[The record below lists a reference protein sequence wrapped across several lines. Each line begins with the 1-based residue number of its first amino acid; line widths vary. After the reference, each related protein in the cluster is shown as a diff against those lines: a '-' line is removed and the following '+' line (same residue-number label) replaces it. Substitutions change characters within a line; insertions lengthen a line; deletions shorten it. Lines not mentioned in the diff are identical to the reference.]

1 MPHNLPRPPRD
12 PRHPQ
17 VPTAQPRGPQ
27 LWGHHGEGTEHP
39 LSPRAL
45 LSLDASCPLKFRSH
59 APHTQQISHGAGS
72 RGPNCP
78 QEEPGA
84 RQGPCQARH
93 AVAHAGHGPGT
104 AALGTEGPLLGPHK
118 GAVWAGPGPPRP
130 PHSVGSGAV
139 GLQVLTGRLQGS
151 SALMPRGLVKD
162 PVQLAAART
171 ASQREMADGDV
182 AAPCPCPR
190 ELWGVNPGR
199 MCPPRLWL
207 EHFGVFFPAP
217 SRSIS
222 RAPAVFRDSAGLETR
237 QASTG
242 SSSQRVFN
250 CMGGSKVRWAGK
262 Y

>member
-1 MPHNLPRPPRD
+1 MSPGRAGCTAGA
-12 PRHPQ
+12 
-17 VPTAQPRGPQ
+17 VPSKARGR
-27 LWGHHGEGTEHP
+27 
-39 LSPRAL
+39 SRRAW
-45 LSLDASCPLKFRSH
+45 AWHSCPGDRGTIAGATQGRSVGW
-59 APHTQQISHGAGS
+59 P
-72 RGPNCP
+72 R
-78 QEEPGA
+78 
-84 RQGPCQARH
+84 
-93 AVAHAGHGPGT
+93 
-104 AALGTEGPLLGPHK
+104 
-118 GAVWAGPGPPRP
+118 PPRP
-130 PHSVGSGAV
+130 PHSVGSGAA
-139 GLQVLTGRLQGS
+139 GPQVRMGRLQGS

-171 ASQREMADGDV
+171 ALQREMADGDV

-190 ELWGVNPGR
+190 ELRGVNPGR

>member
-1 MPHNLPRPPRD
+1 MHAANIPWGRQPG
-12 PRHPQ
+12 
-17 VPTAQPRGPQ
+17 AQ
-27 LWGHHGEGTEHP
+27 
-39 LSPRAL
+39 LSPGRAGCTAGAMP
-45 LSLDASCPLKFRSH
+45 SKARGHSRRTWAWHSCPGDRGTIAGTTQGRSVGW
-59 APHTQQISHGAGS
+59 P
-72 RGPNCP
+72 R
-78 QEEPGA
+78 
-84 RQGPCQARH
+84 
-93 AVAHAGHGPGT
+93 
-104 AALGTEGPLLGPHK
+104 
-118 GAVWAGPGPPRP
+118 PPRP
-130 PHSVGSGAV
+130 PHSVGSGAA
-139 GLQVLTGRLQGS
+139 GPQVLTGRLQGS

-162 PVQLAAART
+162 PVQLTAART
-171 ASQREMADGDV
+171 ALQREMADGDV

-199 MCPPRLWL
+199 MCPPRLWPA
-207 EHFGVFFPAP
+207 HFGVFFPAP